1 MYTKQFIKGG
11 DILETNS
18 TSKLIKNLER
28 KGISFEFGEKQLFKK
43 YNYYQV
49 INAYKNLFVAD
60 VENIDKIRKNIQNN
74 IDVDRYKKYYGINS
88 NIGGDILF
96 KEICKK
102 IIKKYG
108 LEYNKNMSIKSFVA
122 EC

>member
-43 YNYYQV
+43 YNY
-49 INAYKNLFVAD
+49 F
-60 VENIDKIRKNIQNN
+60 R
-74 IDVDRYKKYYGINS
+74 
-88 NIGGDILF
+88 
-96 KEICKK
+96 
-102 IIKKYG
+102 
-108 LEYNKNMSIKSFVA
+108 
-122 EC
+122 

>member
-74 IDVDRYKKYYGINS
+74 IDVGFFS
-88 NIGGDILF
+88 Q
-96 KEICKK
+96 
-102 IIKKYG
+102 IK
-108 LEYNKNMSIKSFVA
+108 
-122 EC
+122 